1 LEDYQCAVVGT
12 CLSLAELRRL
22 ARKTGLDLPQGAEE
36 YEVHSRCVTMCK
48 ARNAFSE
55 ALNKFLDKKYQ
66 KQVWQAGKAR
76 DAGELAVGWGQ
87 ALAQGDVPG
96 GFWALLTHPLADP
109 DLTHH
114 AFGQVHMLSHL
125 VGAANRNDIRRLRE
139 LERGRAELEQA
150 LEAEKVLLDPLR
162 KRADLVLD
170 TTNYSIHDLRR
181 AIQEK
186 WTSLEQEVG
195 VLRVHIISFGFKYGV
210 PIESDLLFDLRFL
223 PNPYFDGELRP
234 LSGKDKPV
242 ADFVLAKDPGRT
254 FRKRFL
260 GFLAYLFPL
269 YLAEGR
275 YRVTL
280 ALGCTGGRHRSVAVS
295 ELVCKAMR
303 RKGYAVTLEHRHLE
317 LG

>member
-1 LEDYQCAVVGT
+1 MNAVRNFSVIVVTGLSGSGKSTALKVFEDLGFFVVDGLPVGMT
-12 CLSLAELRRL
+12 PKLVALFREQDSKHRGLVL
-22 ARKTGLDLPQGAEE
+22 GLDLRQIDFPEEWRQAFTELKDQGVRIHIVFL
-36 YEVHSRCVTMCK
+36 EVR
-48 ARNAFSE
+48 
-55 ALNKFLDKKYQ
+55 LP
-66 KQVWQAGKAR
+66 
-76 DAGELAVGWGQ
+76 ELVRRYATTRR
-87 ALAQGDVPG
+87 P
-96 GFWALLTHPLADP
+96 HPLESQS
-109 DLTHH
+109 L
-114 AFGQVHMLSHL
+114 G
-125 VGAANRNDIRRLRE
+125 
-139 LERGRAELEQA
+139 LEQA

-170 TTNYSIHDLRR
+170 TTDYSIHDLRR

-223 PNPYFDGELRP
+223 PNPYFDKDLRP
-234 LSGKDKPV
+234 LSGKDRPV
-242 ADFVLAKDPGRT
+242 ADFVLAQDPGRT
-254 FRKRFL
+254 FRRRFL
-260 GFLAYLFPL
+260 NFLSYLLPL

-295 ELVCKAMR
+295 ELVCTAMR

>member
-1 LEDYQCAVVGT
+1 MNAERSFSVIVVTGLSGSGKSTALKVFEDLGFFVVDGLPVGMT
-12 CLSLAELRRL
+12 QKLVALFREQDSKHRGLVL
-22 ARKTGLDLPQGAEE
+22 GLDLRQLDFPEE
-36 YEVHSRCVTMCK
+36 WRQ
-48 ARNAFSE
+48 AFTE
-55 ALNKFLDKKYQ
+55 LK
-66 KQVWQAGKAR
+66 
-76 DAGELAVGWGQ
+76 DAGVRVHIVFLEARLPELVRRYATTRR
-87 ALAQGDVPG
+87 P
-96 GFWALLTHPLADP
+96 HPLESQS
-109 DLTHH
+109 L
-114 AFGQVHMLSHL
+114 G
-125 VGAANRNDIRRLRE
+125 
-139 LERGRAELEQA
+139 LEQA

-223 PNPYFDGELRP
+223 PNPYFDKDLRP

-260 GFLAYLFPL
+260 GFLSYLFPL

>member
-1 LEDYQCAVVGT
+1 VNAERSFSVIVVTGLSGSGKSTALKVFEDLGFFVVDGLPVGMT
-12 CLSLAELRRL
+12 QKLVALFREQDSKHRGLVL
-22 ARKTGLDLPQGAEE
+22 GLDLRQLDFPEE
-36 YEVHSRCVTMCK
+36 WRQ
-48 ARNAFSE
+48 AFTD
-55 ALNKFLDKKYQ
+55 LK
-66 KQVWQAGKAR
+66 
-76 DAGELAVGWGQ
+76 DAGVRVHIVFLEARLPELVRRYATTRR
-87 ALAQGDVPG
+87 P
-96 GFWALLTHPLADP
+96 HPLESQS
-109 DLTHH
+109 L
-114 AFGQVHMLSHL
+114 G
-125 VGAANRNDIRRLRE
+125 
-139 LERGRAELEQA
+139 LEQA

>member
-1 LEDYQCAVVGT
+1 MNAERSFSVIVVTGLSGSGKSTALKVFEDLGFFVVDGLPVGMT
-12 CLSLAELRRL
+12 QKLVALFREQDSKHRGLVL
-22 ARKTGLDLPQGAEE
+22 GLDLRQLDFPEE
-36 YEVHSRCVTMCK
+36 WRQ
-48 ARNAFSE
+48 AFTD
-55 ALNKFLDKKYQ
+55 LK
-66 KQVWQAGKAR
+66 
-76 DAGELAVGWGQ
+76 DAGVRVHIVFLEARLPELVRRYATTRR
-87 ALAQGDVPG
+87 P
-96 GFWALLTHPLADP
+96 HPLESQS
-109 DLTHH
+109 L
-114 AFGQVHMLSHL
+114 G
-125 VGAANRNDIRRLRE
+125 
-139 LERGRAELEQA
+139 LEQA

>member
-1 LEDYQCAVVGT
+1 MNAARNFSVIVVTGLSGSGKSTALKVFEDLGFFVVDGLPVGMT
-12 CLSLAELRRL
+12 PKLVALFREQDSKHRGLVL
-22 ARKTGLDLPQGAEE
+22 GLDLRQIDFPEEWRQAFTELKDQGVRIHIVFLE
-36 YEVHSRCVTMCK
+36 
-48 ARNAFSE
+48 ARLSE
-55 ALNKFLDKKYQ
+55 LVRRYATT
-66 KQVWQAGKAR
+66 R
-76 DAGELAVGWGQ
+76 R
-87 ALAQGDVPG
+87 P
-96 GFWALLTHPLADP
+96 HPLESQS
-109 DLTHH
+109 L
-114 AFGQVHMLSHL
+114 G
-125 VGAANRNDIRRLRE
+125 
-139 LERGRAELEQA
+139 LEQA
-150 LEAEKVLLDPLR
+150 LEAEKVLMDPLR

-170 TTNYSIHDLRR
+170 TTDYSIHDLRR

-223 PNPYFDGELRP
+223 PNPYFDKDLKP

-242 ADFVLAKDPGRT
+242 ADFVLAQDPGRT

-260 GFLAYLFPL
+260 NFLSYLLPL

-295 ELVCKAMR
+295 ELVCTAMR

>member
-1 LEDYQCAVVGT
+1 MNAARNFSVIVVTGLSGSGKSTALKVFEDLGFFVVDGLPVGMT
-12 CLSLAELRRL
+12 PKLVALFREQDSKHRGLVL
-22 ARKTGLDLPQGAEE
+22 GLDLRQIDFPEEWRQAFTELKDQGVRIHIVFLE
-36 YEVHSRCVTMCK
+36 
-48 ARNAFSE
+48 ARLSE
-55 ALNKFLDKKYQ
+55 LVRRYATT
-66 KQVWQAGKAR
+66 R
-76 DAGELAVGWGQ
+76 R
-87 ALAQGDVPG
+87 P
-96 GFWALLTHPLADP
+96 HPLESQS
-109 DLTHH
+109 L
-114 AFGQVHMLSHL
+114 G
-125 VGAANRNDIRRLRE
+125 
-139 LERGRAELEQA
+139 LEQA
-150 LEAEKVLLDPLR
+150 LEAEKVLMDPLR

-170 TTNYSIHDLRR
+170 TTDYSIHDLRR

-223 PNPYFDGELRP
+223 PNPYFDKDLRP
-234 LSGKDKPV
+234 LSGKDRPV
-242 ADFVLAKDPGRT
+242 ADFVLAQDPGRT

-260 GFLAYLFPL
+260 NFLSYLLPL

-295 ELVCKAMR
+295 ELVCTAMR

>member
-1 LEDYQCAVVGT
+1 VDGLPVGMT
-12 CLSLAELRRL
+12 QKLVALFREQDSKHRGLVL
-22 ARKTGLDLPQGAEE
+22 GLDLRQLDFPEE
-36 YEVHSRCVTMCK
+36 WRQ
-48 ARNAFSE
+48 AFTD
-55 ALNKFLDKKYQ
+55 LK
-66 KQVWQAGKAR
+66 
-76 DAGELAVGWGQ
+76 DAGVRVHIVFLEARLPELVRRYATTRR
-87 ALAQGDVPG
+87 P
-96 GFWALLTHPLADP
+96 HPLESQS
-109 DLTHH
+109 L
-114 AFGQVHMLSHL
+114 G
-125 VGAANRNDIRRLRE
+125 
-139 LERGRAELEQA
+139 LEQA

>member
-1 LEDYQCAVVGT
+1 VNAARNFSVIVVTGLSGSGKSTALKVFEDLGFFVVDGLPVGMT
-12 CLSLAELRRL
+12 PKLVALFREQDSKHRGLVL
-22 ARKTGLDLPQGAEE
+22 GLDLRQIDFPEEWRQAFTELKDQGVRIHIVFLE
-36 YEVHSRCVTMCK
+36 
-48 ARNAFSE
+48 ARLSE
-55 ALNKFLDKKYQ
+55 LVRRYATT
-66 KQVWQAGKAR
+66 R
-76 DAGELAVGWGQ
+76 R
-87 ALAQGDVPG
+87 P
-96 GFWALLTHPLADP
+96 HPLESQS
-109 DLTHH
+109 L
-114 AFGQVHMLSHL
+114 G
-125 VGAANRNDIRRLRE
+125 
-139 LERGRAELEQA
+139 LEQA
-150 LEAEKVLLDPLR
+150 LEAEKVLMDPLR

-170 TTNYSIHDLRR
+170 TTDYSIHDLRR

-223 PNPYFDGELRP
+223 PNPYFDKDLKP

-242 ADFVLAKDPGRT
+242 ADFVLAQDPGRT

-260 GFLAYLFPL
+260 NFLSYLLPL

-295 ELVCKAMR
+295 ELVCTAMR

>member
-1 LEDYQCAVVGT
+1 VNAERSFSVIVVTGLSGSGKSTALKVFEDLGFFVVDGLPVGMT
-12 CLSLAELRRL
+12 QKLVALFREQDSKHRGLVL
-22 ARKTGLDLPQGAEE
+22 GLDLRQLDFPEE
-36 YEVHSRCVTMCK
+36 WRQ
-48 ARNAFSE
+48 AFTD
-55 ALNKFLDKKYQ
+55 LK
-66 KQVWQAGKAR
+66 
-76 DAGELAVGWGQ
+76 DAGVRVHIVFLEARLPELVRRYATTRR
-87 ALAQGDVPG
+87 P
-96 GFWALLTHPLADP
+96 HPLESQS
-109 DLTHH
+109 L
-114 AFGQVHMLSHL
+114 G
-125 VGAANRNDIRRLRE
+125 
-139 LERGRAELEQA
+139 LEQA

-269 YLAEGR
+269 SLAEGR

>member
-1 LEDYQCAVVGT
+1 MNAARNFSVIVVTGLSGSGKSTALKVFEDLGFFVVDGLPVGMT
-12 CLSLAELRRL
+12 PKLVALFREQDSKHRGLVL
-22 ARKTGLDLPQGAEE
+22 GLDLRQIDFPEEWRQAFTELKDQGVRIHIVFLE
-36 YEVHSRCVTMCK
+36 
-48 ARNAFSE
+48 ARLSE
-55 ALNKFLDKKYQ
+55 LVRRYATT
-66 KQVWQAGKAR
+66 R
-76 DAGELAVGWGQ
+76 R
-87 ALAQGDVPG
+87 P
-96 GFWALLTHPLADP
+96 HPLESQS
-109 DLTHH
+109 L
-114 AFGQVHMLSHL
+114 G
-125 VGAANRNDIRRLRE
+125 
-139 LERGRAELEQA
+139 LEQA
-150 LEAEKVLLDPLR
+150 LEAEKVLMDPLR

-170 TTNYSIHDLRR
+170 TTDYSIHDLRR

-223 PNPYFDGELRP
+223 PNPYFDKDLKP

-242 ADFVLAKDPGRT
+242 ADFVLAQDPGRT
-254 FRKRFL
+254 FRRRFL
-260 GFLAYLFPL
+260 NFLSYLLPL

-295 ELVCKAMR
+295 ELVCTAMR

>member
-1 LEDYQCAVVGT
+1 MNAVRSFSVIVVTGLSGSGKSTALKVFEDLGFFVVDGLPVGMT
-12 CLSLAELRRL
+12 PKLVALFREQDSKHRGLVL
-22 ARKTGLDLPQGAEE
+22 GLDLRQIDFPEEWRQAFTELKDQGVRIHIVFLE
-36 YEVHSRCVTMCK
+36 
-48 ARNAFSE
+48 AR
-55 ALNKFLDKKYQ
+55 LP
-66 KQVWQAGKAR
+66 
-76 DAGELAVGWGQ
+76 ELVRRYATTRR
-87 ALAQGDVPG
+87 P
-96 GFWALLTHPLADP
+96 HPLESQS
-109 DLTHH
+109 L
-114 AFGQVHMLSHL
+114 G
-125 VGAANRNDIRRLRE
+125 
-139 LERGRAELEQA
+139 LEQA
-150 LEAEKVLLDPLR
+150 LDAEKVLLDPLR

-170 TTNYSIHDLRR
+170 TTDYSIHDLRR

-223 PNPYFDGELRP
+223 PNPYFDKDLKP

-242 ADFVLAKDPGRT
+242 ADFVLAQDPGRT
-254 FRKRFL
+254 FRRRFL
-260 GFLAYLFPL
+260 NFLSYLLPL

>member
-1 LEDYQCAVVGT
+1 VNAARNFSVIVVTGLSGSGKSTALKVFEDLGFFVVDGLPVGMT
-12 CLSLAELRRL
+12 PKLVALFREQDSKHRGLVL
-22 ARKTGLDLPQGAEE
+22 GLDLRQIDFPEEWRQAFTELKDQGVRIHIVFLE
-36 YEVHSRCVTMCK
+36 
-48 ARNAFSE
+48 ARLSE
-55 ALNKFLDKKYQ
+55 LVRRYATT
-66 KQVWQAGKAR
+66 R
-76 DAGELAVGWGQ
+76 R
-87 ALAQGDVPG
+87 P
-96 GFWALLTHPLADP
+96 HPLESQS
-109 DLTHH
+109 L
-114 AFGQVHMLSHL
+114 G
-125 VGAANRNDIRRLRE
+125 
-139 LERGRAELEQA
+139 LEQA
-150 LEAEKVLLDPLR
+150 LEAEKVLMDPLR

-170 TTNYSIHDLRR
+170 TTDYSIHDLRR

-223 PNPYFDGELRP
+223 PNPYFDKDLKP

-242 ADFVLAKDPGRT
+242 ADFVLAQDPGRT
-254 FRKRFL
+254 FRRRFL
-260 GFLAYLFPL
+260 NFLSYLLPL

-295 ELVCKAMR
+295 ELVCTAMR

>member
-1 LEDYQCAVVGT
+1 MDAVRSFSVIVVTGLSGSGKSTALKVFEDLGFFVVDGLPVGMT
-12 CLSLAELRRL
+12 PKLVALFREQDSKHRGLVL
-22 ARKTGLDLPQGAEE
+22 GLDLRQIDFPEEWRQAFTELKDQGVRIHIVFLE
-36 YEVHSRCVTMCK
+36 
-48 ARNAFSE
+48 AR
-55 ALNKFLDKKYQ
+55 LP
-66 KQVWQAGKAR
+66 
-76 DAGELAVGWGQ
+76 ELVRRYATTRR
-87 ALAQGDVPG
+87 P
-96 GFWALLTHPLADP
+96 HPLESQSQ
-109 DLTHH
+109 
-114 AFGQVHMLSHL
+114 G
-125 VGAANRNDIRRLRE
+125 
-139 LERGRAELEQA
+139 LEQA

-170 TTNYSIHDLRR
+170 TTDYSIHDLRR

-223 PNPYFDGELRP
+223 PNPYFDKDLRP
-234 LSGKDKPV
+234 LSGKNRPV
-242 ADFVLAKDPGRT
+242 ADFVLAQDPGRT
-254 FRKRFL
+254 FRRRFL
-260 GFLAYLFPL
+260 NFLSYLLPL